1 MMGASTESLRPLLMV
16 DRRYDEDAEV
26 EDAEVEDVEDEDAED
41 GNVWDARRAVYINL
55 DEEFA

>member
-1 MMGASTESLRPLLMV
+1 MV

-55 DEEFA
+55 DEEFT

>member
-1 MMGASTESLRPLLMV
+1 MV

-41 GNVWDARRAVYINL
+41 GNVWDARRVVYINL
-55 DEEFA
+55 DEEFT